1 MFGCLIKF
9 TDAYNEVLPSNPL
22 DLLKEIP
29 KEELLATIVAINS
42 KINPIYSSYIDDS
55 RQTQIDCLRSIFLD
69 NYNPIQYSNCLYFIN
84 EYLKTPSNHIL
95 FSRVTC
101 LYAIQDILNSDDF
114 AKTAP
119 QYSTYNREQI
129 LRYLLCVNSNILLSD
144 KEYATS
150 NYEVLGE
157 RFFEFFM
164 FKELPQNQYYHSLNP
179 INFLHKSFSLL
190 QKIEK
195 NDFYGSHFSTYLKN
209 IFNVESLTEF
219 FRFLAYT
226 YFKSYDNK
234 LNLNYINILKENT
247 EYTRILDAFSK
258 RKKFERIEKTDLKI
272 FEFSEIKKNPLFK
285 SNDDINKDVITY
297 LILDNKI
304 LLEKTYSLFINDFW
318 FDYLKPNQICN
329 RSDWGSFI
337 GNDFFEPFIEEIF
350 SDAFKNNKKIV
361 FKHTND
367 LKFKL
372 DGKNEIEYADYYIRE
387 KNKIILAEA
396 KSNYLPVVNGYKT
409 VYTKEDF
416 DKLDLERFYKDYG
429 LTQMANKTIREFHKY
444 KHSISDSSFNFEN
457 KVELYPT
464 LIVNDFIF
472 SSGYTS
478 MAFKK
483 KFEKLLEA
491 ENIAIEDD
499 SHRIHPL
506 TIINVADLQ
515 NIKLSLKFR
524 KENIFN
530 LFRHYHSSSSFK
542 AIARTQNTSL
552 GLLTVEHS
560 INKLIKEN
568 LVSNKNID
576 WI

>member
-1 MFGCLIKF
+1 MFGYLIKF
-9 TDAYNEVLPSNPL
+9 TDAYKEAFPDNPL
-22 DLLKEIP
+22 HLLKEIP
-29 KEELLATIVAINS
+29 KEELLATIVGISS

-69 NYNPIQYSNCLYFIN
+69 NNNSLENSNCLYFIS

-101 LYAIQDILNSDDF
+101 LYALQDILNSNDF
-114 AKTAP
+114 AKTPP
-119 QYSTYNREQI
+119 QYTIENREQI
-129 LRYLLCVNSNILLSD
+129 LRYLLCVNSNILIFD
-144 KEYATS
+144 QEYATS
-150 NYEVLGE
+150 SYDVLGE
-157 RFFEFFM
+157 HFFEFFM

-179 INFLHKSFSLL
+179 INFLQKSFYLL

-195 NDFYGSHFSTYLKN
+195 NDFYGNHFSAYLKN
-209 IFNVESLTEF
+209 IFDVESLTEF

-234 LNLNYINILKENT
+234 LNLNYINILKENK

-258 RKKFERIEKTDLKI
+258 RNKFEKIEKNDLKI

-285 SNDDINKDVITY
+285 SDDDINKDVITY

-318 FDYLKPNQICN
+318 FDYLKPKKICN

-337 GNDFFEPFIEEIF
+337 GNEFFEPFIEEIF
-350 SDAFKNNKKIV
+350 SDAFQSNKKVV

-372 DGKNEIEYADYYIRE
+372 DGKNEIEYADYYLRE

-409 VYTKEDF
+409 VYTKQDF
-416 DKLDLERFYKDYG
+416 EKLDLDKFYKDYG
-429 LTQMANKTIREFHKY
+429 LTQLANKTIKEFHNY
-444 KHSISDSSFNFEN
+444 KHSISDKSFNFEN
-457 KVELYPT
+457 KVEIFPT

-478 MAFKK
+478 MAFKR
-483 KFEKLLEA
+483 KFENLLDA
-491 ENIAIEDD
+491 ENIDIENDL
-499 SHRIHPL
+499 HKIHPL

-515 NIKLSLKFR
+515 NIKMSLKFR

-530 LFRHYHSSSSFK
+530 IFRHYHSSSSFK

-552 GLLTVEHS
+552 GFLTVEHS
-560 INKLIKEN
+560 INKLIKKN
-568 LVSNKNID
+568 LVSNKNFE